1 MSQVGGGVPMAC
13 MRGKVGDGDPRT
25 LAAAGLSPPHPR
37 LPDQSQVRNWGATS
51 LKASSLSLC
60 CTM

>member
-1 MSQVGGGVPMAC
+1 MSQVGGRMAC
-13 MRGKVGDGDPRT
+13 MRGKVGDGDLCT
-25 LAAAGLSPPHPR
+25 LAAAGLGTPDPR

-51 LKASSLSLC
+51 LNASSLSLC